1 MKKTKLTQNLIL
13 VLRYGLLALL
23 IAASTPSLAGIT
35 LNLDGNDYTNMSSSF
50 FTTADRT
57 VHVLSVPN
65 QLPLICSPAGT
76 PQGNAET
83 SLTLRLDYVDIPL
96 SANVQVSHISGNTL
110 ITATSVDGVLVCN
123 PNTNDEIYRG
133 GFE

>member
-1 MKKTKLTQNLIL
+1 
-13 VLRYGLLALL
+13 
-23 IAASTPSLAGIT
+23 
-35 LNLDGNDYTNMSSSF
+35 MSSSF
-50 FTTADRT
+50 FTTA
-57 VHVLSVPN
+57 LSVPN